1 MKGFIEKNA
10 YEGNCSFMN
19 ELREEL
25 GKFIQNGSVCPS
37 SSPAGSEPEGMSPTS
52 RNRSVSSISVRRAS
66 NTLPENAQR

>member
-1 MKGFIEKNA
+1 
-10 YEGNCSFMN
+10 MN

-37 SSPAGSEPEGMSPTS
+37 ASPAGTEPSEGGIDSNT

-66 NTLPENAQR
+66 NTLPENTQR